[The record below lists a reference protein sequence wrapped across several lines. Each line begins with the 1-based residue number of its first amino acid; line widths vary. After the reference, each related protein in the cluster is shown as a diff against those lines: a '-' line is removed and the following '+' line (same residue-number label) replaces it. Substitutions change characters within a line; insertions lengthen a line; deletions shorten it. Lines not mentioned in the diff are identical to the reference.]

1 MLVSPTNAGKY
12 KSLSLITGT
21 ATEYP
26 AGINAG
32 LSNVKLSISN
42 TADTQYWTGSTWE
55 AGTENASYLT
65 ATGTGVWS
73 YGAATWS
80 TGNIYRIKTKATDL
94 ANNRKHLVQV

>member
-1 MLVSPTNAGKY
+1 MIQLRMKKQQGEMLHLYMIQIIQVLCFVSPTNAGKY

-42 TADTQYWTGSTWE
+42 TAEYPVLDRFNMGSR
-55 AGTENASYLT
+55 N
-65 ATGTGVWS
+65 
-73 YGAATWS
+73 
-80 TGNIYRIKTKATDL
+80 
-94 ANNRKHLVQV
+94 